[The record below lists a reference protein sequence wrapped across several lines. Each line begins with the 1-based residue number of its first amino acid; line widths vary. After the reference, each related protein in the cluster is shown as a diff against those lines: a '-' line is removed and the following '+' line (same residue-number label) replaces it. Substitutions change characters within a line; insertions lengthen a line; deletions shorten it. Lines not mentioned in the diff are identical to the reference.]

1 MSGEQLVNKSC
12 PSPSKT
18 NDLPTFSVII
28 ATFNRAHLLPRS
40 IQSVLNQTF
49 PHFELIIVD
58 DGSTDHTR
66 AVVEQIRDSRMRYV
80 YQKNK
85 GRSTA
90 RNAGVDLAKG
100 QYVTFLDSDDEAL
113 PAWLEHFSQILQKP
127 NIGIVCAGCVIIEKN
142 RQKRTVLPEDLGGA
156 FNHQVG
162 LFLAGSFVLRR
173 ELFMVVGGYVESL
186 DFSENTELALRLVWY
201 CAQNG
206 WQIMS
211 LTIPL
216 MAYYGFSSES
226 EDTLSALKARL
237 DSTKYILTHHN
248 DKLQQ
253 DYRDYSIWSALAGVN
268 AARLGRYREA
278 RYFFWTA
285 LRAYPWYWKNYVRFL
300 LTLMPPLSQMIWAG
314 KLKAVE

>member
-1 MSGEQLVNKSC
+1 VNKSR

-49 PHFELIIVD
+49 HDFELIIID

-66 AVVEQIRDSRMRYV
+66 AVIEQIQDPRIHYV

-85 GRSTA
+85 GRSVA
-90 RNAGVDLAKG
+90 RNAGVALAKG
-100 QYVTFLDSDDEAL
+100 QFVTFLDSDDEAL
-113 PAWLEHFSQILQKP
+113 PTWLEHFGQPLQQP
-127 NIGIVCAGCVIIEKN
+127 NIGVVCAGCEIVEEN
-142 RQKRTVLPEDLGGA
+142 QPKRTELPQNMGA
-156 FNHQVG
+156 SFNHQVG
-162 LFLAGSFVLRR
+162 LFLTGTFALRR
-173 ELFMVVGGYVESL
+173 ELFTAIEGYVETL
-186 DFSENTELALRLVWY
+186 DFSENTELALRLVWH
-201 CAQNG
+201 CIQTG
-206 WQIMS
+206 WQIS
-211 LTIPL
+211 HLAVPL
-216 MAYYGFSSES
+216 MMYYDASFDSKK
-226 EDTLSALKARL
+226 TRSALKARL
-237 DSTKYILTHHN
+237 DSTKYILTHHR
-248 DKLQQ
+248 DRLQQ
-253 DYRDYSIWSALAGVN
+253 DERSYPIWCALAGVN

-278 RYFFWTA
+278 RYCFWTA